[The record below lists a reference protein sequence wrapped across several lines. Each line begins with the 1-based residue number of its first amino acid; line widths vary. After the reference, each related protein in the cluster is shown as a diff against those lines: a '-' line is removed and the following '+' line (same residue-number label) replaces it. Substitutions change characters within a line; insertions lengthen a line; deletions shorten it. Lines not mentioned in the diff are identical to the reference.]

1 MDPYTLYRWVI
12 ACTDCGCGQLPCLHQ
27 VDGIERDKIGL
38 DLYEMAEVIVSM
50 GLYQAVVSSNKHNRA
65 ITPSVS
71 MSSRIWMAVA
81 VVCLYTKAVLL
92 ASQPV
97 LTQPSSVNDEL
108 LVSYVY
114 RVSNTLLLC
123 EL

>member
-12 ACTDCGCGQLPCLHQ
+12 ACTDCGCGQLPWLYQ

-50 GLYQAVVSSNKHNRA
+50 GLYQAVVSYNKDNRA

-71 MSSRIWMAVA
+71 
-81 VVCLYTKAVLL
+81 CLPE
-92 ASQPV
+92 SGWRWQ
-97 LTQPSSVNDEL
+97 
-108 LVSYVY
+108 
-114 RVSNTLLLC
+114 
-123 EL
+123 